1 MKSLLRVTVAAML
14 SAVMFVS
21 CATTGAAALTEK
33 ATEMTPENSVVMI
46 FVELY
51 AYPSDTHLVQ
61 INPAYPAG
69 KVVASYK
76 NGGATEPL
84 LPGACYMIY
93 YPDLEKVTWAG
104 IPSIDGSIAFPYLN
118 ATQTN
123 KMTYGHRIEV
133 PAKPGLYVYY
143 PEIDIDA
150 IKESN
155 AIVIGKLTN
164 DMDEWHKIPMYRK
177 NIQKC
182 FIKASKAYAGTAWE
196 PLIDEYVEE
205 WSE

>member
-1 MKSLLRVTVAAML
+1 MKSLLRFTVAAML
-14 SAVMFVS
+14 SAVMFTS
-21 CATTGAAALTEK
+21 CLTTGATALTEK

-46 FVELY
+46 FVSFY
-51 AYPSDTHLVQ
+51 GSGYDMVQ

-69 KVVASYK
+69 KASAEAK

-84 LPGACYMIY
+84 VPGACYMIY
-93 YPDLEKVTWAG
+93 YPGLEKTAWAG

>member
-1 MKSLLRVTVAAML
+1 MKSLLRFTVAAML

-21 CATTGAAALTEK
+21 CATTGATALTEK

-46 FVELY
+46 FVELD
-51 AYPSDTHLVQ
+51 AYPTDTHLVQ

-69 KVVASYK
+69 KTSVEAK

-93 YPDLEKVTWAG
+93 YPALEKTPWAG

-133 PAKPGLYVYY
+133 PATLSINTSRIRDLQRTISSTSV
-143 PEIDIDA
+143 
-150 IKESN
+150 
-155 AIVIGKLTN
+155 
-164 DMDEWHKIPMYRK
+164 
-177 NIQKC
+177 
-182 FIKASKAYAGTAWE
+182 
-196 PLIDEYVEE
+196 
-205 WSE
+205 